1 MKKQIELPENVIR
14 DLYQNGDSD
23 LQETLTDQ
31 LGDDFFNPKPEILR
45 DEIEQMEE
53 TDKEKASTK
62 AFVFLSKLCR
72 KLNGDWTPSR
82 GDRGYFI
89 YSNYLWGLLFGGLA
103 YNGSRAGFGSA
114 NANHAPSNTT
124 ANIGSRLCFRDEE
137 SAQYVI
143 DNYGDYL
150 KALFMV
156 KQ

>member
-1 MKKQIELPENVIR
+1 MKKQIELPENIIR

-31 LGDDFFNPKPEILR
+31 LGGDFFNPKPEIPR

-89 YSNYLWGLLFGGLA
+89 YSNYLWGLLFGGA
-103 YNGSRAGFGSA
+103 ADSGSAAGFGSA
-114 NANHAPSNTT
+114 SYAPSSTL

-156 KQ
+156 EQ